1 MSARQT
7 AEQLLNEGLPLEA
20 LRQAWEATQYSGQ
33 ELVKAFRTR
42 DTRLINQ
49 RLKDFEE
56 SHSVLLSLL
65 KGNVELLQEA
75 AELQKETIGM
85 TTPLNRHVWR
95 QHEINA
101 QAAEAINVATA
112 GQGMIVIL
120 MMMVFIFVI
129 GSLMKAFWFN

>member
-85 TTPLNRHVWR
+85 TKPLNRHVWR
-95 QHEINA
+95 QYEINA